1 MKIRL
6 RLSVRM
12 LLSIL
17 VVAGAVFYVTL
28 EIIGHNFKS
37 NAALET
43 RQLNDIQVQKYAASF
58 KLLFDEGL
66 DQIRYF
72 AQLAETQRPHQ
83 PLLEQSM
90 RELIDSNAAYLALW
104 ESRHLTV
111 TDSLWEK
118 AHGRVLTAF
127 YKTEQGQWGKITDT
141 LNRYGE
147 GNDWYSALTEFEVE
161 TVSGIHTHDW
171 PVYTGQNEVI
181 SLLTPVKW
189 NSRFAGYAGID
200 FSLADIQKKVD
211 SLAYRQ
217 SFKLVLFS
225 EQGTMLAHSD
235 RQMSGGL
242 ITEADTLLANHY
254 HILDHIQSGS
264 NSSFTI
270 TDTQGNDST
279 YCTLVS
285 FSIGQTQTNWALMIQ
300 APLDSINK
308 QVDETL
314 VTVHKIELTG
324 LILLGLIILVFSL
337 SITIPLKK
345 ARRVLKRL
353 ALGNMHGIARLKIK
367 RSDEIGAIAQSV
379 NEVVDGLERVTEFA
393 ENIGKGNYEYEF
405 IPLGKNDILGNAVI
419 DMRDSLKKAKI
430 EELSREE
437 EEKHLEWTSQGINLF
452 NRVLRIDNQNIKGL
466 TYEVIKAITLYME
479 AHMGGIYLAT
489 ADDKAVELVSYIGFT
504 KEKYNKKI
512 IGPGD
517 GVVGRCIQ
525 EKETI
530 FINDIPDDFDKI
542 GSGLG
547 SSLPRAALVVPLISN
562 RTLVGVM
569 EIASVNDIFS
579 YQIAF
584 VERIAETIAS
594 TIAAVRTNART
605 AELLENSK
613 KQAEELE
620 QQEEEMRQNMEEM
633 QATQEE
639 ATKRENE
646 LQALIKGYEKM
657 LPIVVYDT
665 KGKVVDIN
673 ENYLRILKGTK
684 AQFVGKQHKA
694 DSFMSDSDQQSHNE
708 FWNQLNNGFA
718 QELLEYIRSG
728 KEEYWIKEQFIPVR
742 GNSGLITK
750 ILCVGFD
757 ITELKKTE
765 SKLQQIK
772 EGTITPRTLESV
784 KKVPVAPAVIDLNKE
799 LNYIDLTYLKMVY
812 KKDPA
817 KIYNILKL
825 YFDTLPGQLQEV
837 LNLSKAREFNKL
849 KSKISS
855 LKTKM
860 SYMGLKMIYENLRE
874 VEKLLA
880 EQKNMADIPGLLRT
894 ISNYWS
900 LAYVELKKLLHI
912 SG

>member
-17 VVAGAVFYVTL
+17 VVAGAVFYATL
-28 EIIGHNFKS
+28 EIIAQNFKS
-37 NAALET
+37 NASVET
-43 RQLNDIQVQKYAASF
+43 RQLNDILVQKYTASF
-58 KLLFDEGL
+58 KLLFDDGL
-66 DQIRYF
+66 NQIRYF
-72 AQLAETQRPHQ
+72 AQLAENHRTNQ
-83 PLLEQSM
+83 PMLDQAM
-90 RELIDSNAAYLALW
+90 RELIDSNAAYMALW

-118 AHGRVLTAF
+118 SHGRVLTAF
-127 YKTEQGQWGKITDT
+127 YKSEQGQWENMVDT
-141 LNRYGE
+141 LNRYGA
-147 GNDWYSALTEFEVE
+147 GNDWYSSIAELERE
-161 TVSGIHTHDW
+161 TVSGIYNHDW
-171 PVYTGQNEVI
+171 PVYTSQNKVF
-181 SLLTPVKW
+181 SLLTPIKW
-189 NSRFAGYAGID
+189 KNRFAGYAGID
-200 FSLADIQKKVD
+200 FNIAVIQQKID
-211 SLAYRQ
+211 SLVLGQ
-217 SFKLVLFS
+217 LFELVLFS
-225 EQGTMLAHSD
+225 DQGIILAHSE
-235 RQMSGGL
+235 QEMSGQL
-242 ITEADTLLANHY
+242 ITETDTLLANHY
-254 HILDHIQSGS
+254 QILERIQSGTNS
-264 NSSFTI
+264 NFTI
-270 TDTQGNDST
+270 TGAQGNDST

-285 FSIGQTQTNWALMIQ
+285 FPIGQTNTNWALMIQ

-308 QVDETL
+308 KVDATI
-314 VTVHKIELTG
+314 VTVHKIELA
-324 LILLGLIILVFSL
+324 GLIIMALIILIFSL

-367 RSDEIGAIAQSV
+367 RDDEIGDIARSV

-393 ENIGKGNYEYEF
+393 ENIGKGNYEYDF

-452 NRVLRIDNQNIKGL
+452 NRVLRVDNQNIKGL

-479 AHMGGIYLAT
+479 AHMGGIYLT
-489 ADDKAVELVSYIGFT
+489 TTDDNTVELVSYIGFT
-504 KEKYNKKI
+504 KEKYHKKI
-512 IGPGD
+512 IEPGD

-547 SSLPRAALVVPLISN
+547 SSLPKAALVVPLISN
-562 RTLVGVM
+562 RNLVGVL
-569 EIASVNDIFS
+569 EIASVNDIFP

-594 TIAAVRTNART
+594 TIAAVKTNART
-605 AELLENSK
+605 AELLDKAK

-639 ATKRENE
+639 AAKRENE
-646 LQALIKGYEKM
+646 LQALIKGYDKM
-657 LPIVVYDT
+657 LPIVVYNT
-665 KGKVVDIN
+665 KGKVIDIN

-694 DSFMSDSDQQSHNE
+694 DSFMSDSDQQGHNE
-708 FWNQLNNGFA
+708 FWEQLKGGFA
-718 QELLEYIRSG
+718 QELVEYIRSG

-742 GNSGLITK
+742 DKSGVITK

-772 EGTITPRTLESV
+772 EGIITPRNPESDQ
-784 KKVPVAPAVIDLNKE
+784 KAPAGVAVIDLNMP
-799 LNYIDLTYLKMVY
+799 LSYIDLTYLKMVY

-837 LNLSKAREFNKL
+837 LDLSKSRDFNKL
-849 KSKISS
+849 KSKINS

-874 VEKLLA
+874 IEKLLT

>member
-37 NAALET
+37 NASVET
-43 RQLNDIQVQKYAASF
+43 RQLNDILIKKYAASF
-58 KLLFDEGL
+58 KLLFDDGL
-66 DQIRYF
+66 NQIRYYS
-72 AQLAETQRPHQ
+72 QWTENYRSNQ
-83 PLLEQSM
+83 PMLNQTLRGLTDPNTSYM
-90 RELIDSNAAYLALW
+90 AIW
-104 ESRHLTV
+104 ESRHLAV

-118 AHGRVLTAF
+118 SHGRVLTAF
-127 YKTEQGQWGKITDT
+127 YRNEQGQWENKVDT

-147 GNDWYSALTEFEVE
+147 GNDWYSSLTEKEQE
-161 TVSGIHTHDW
+161 TVSEIYNHDW
-171 PVYTGQNEVI
+171 PAYTSQPNVF
-181 SLLTPVKW
+181 SLLTPIKW
-189 NSRFAGYAGID
+189 KSQFAGYVGID
-200 FSLADIQKKVD
+200 FNLSFIQQKID
-211 SLAYRQ
+211 SLAHGN
-217 SFKLVLFS
+217 SFDLVLLSDKGF
-225 EQGTMLAHSD
+225 MLAHSD
-235 RQMSGGL
+235 QKLSGKL
-242 ITEADTLLANHY
+242 ISETDTLLTRQY
-254 HILDHIQSGS
+254 QILDRIQSGT
-264 NSSFTI
+264 NTSFII
-270 TDTQGNDST
+270 TDTRGNDST

-285 FSIGQTQTNWALMIQ
+285 FALGQTNTNWALMIE
-300 APLDSINK
+300 APLGSINK
-308 QVDETL
+308 KVDATI
-314 VTVHKIELTG
+314 VTVHKIELV
-324 LILLGLIILVFSL
+324 GLIIMALIILIFSL

-345 ARRVLKRL
+345 ARRVLKHL

-367 RSDEIGAIAQSV
+367 RDDEIGDIARSV

-430 EELSREE
+430 EETNREE

-452 NRVLRIDNQNIKGL
+452 NRVLRVDNQNIKSI

-479 AHMGGIYLAT
+479 AHMGGIYLNT
-489 ADDKAVELVSYIGFT
+489 TDDNSFELVSYIGFT

-512 IGPGD
+512 IKPGD

-547 SSLPRAALVVPLISN
+547 SSLPKAALVVPLISN
-562 RTLVGVM
+562 RNLVGVL
-569 EIASVNDIFS
+569 EIASVNDIFP

-594 TIAAVRTNART
+594 TIAAVKTNART
-605 AELLENSK
+605 AELLDKAK

-639 ATKRENE
+639 AAKRENE
-646 LQALIKGYEKM
+646 LQALIKGYDKM
-657 LPIVVYDT
+657 LPIIVYDT
-665 KGKVVDIN
+665 KGKIIDIN
-673 ENYLRILKGTK
+673 DNYLRILKGTK
-684 AQFVGKQHKA
+684 AQYVGKQHKA
-694 DSFMSDSDQQSHNE
+694 DSFMSDSDQQNHNE
-708 FWNQLNNGFA
+708 FWTQLNGGFA
-718 QELLEYIRSG
+718 QELIEYIRSG
-728 KEEYWIKEQFIPVR
+728 KEEYWFKEQFIPVR
-742 GNSGLITK
+742 DKSGHITK

-772 EGTITPRTLESV
+772 EGIITPRTLDNDQ
-784 KKVPVAPAVIDLNKE
+784 KAPKTAVIDLNMQ

-812 KKDPA
+812 KKDPT

-837 LNLSKAREFNKL
+837 VDLSKSRDFNKL
-849 KSKISS
+849 KSKSNS

-860 SYMGLKMIYENLRE
+860 NYMGLKMIYENLRE
-874 VEKLLA
+874 IEKLLA

-900 LAYVELKKLLHI
+900 LAYIELKKLLHI
-912 SG
+912 SV